1 MLSTLK
7 SVWVLIFVS
16 ILIFGSIGINMSCAQ
31 LEEPQGPP
39 GPQGPSGPQGPPGL
53 QGPPG
58 PQGPQGTEGLQGL
71 SGPQG
76 PPGLGDGHS
85 LDAVFG
91 SLTDVVYVNS
101 AGNVGIGGITPS
113 AKLEVFGDV
122 KVNGII
128 HTTKVS
134 YSSPRTHYLSIPS
147 EAFIPDRNVDYYSLG
162 GMRGAFI
169 VTGEA
174 EMVAPVQ
181 LPQGAKITRFQVFF
195 VDNSSSDLG
204 VSLKYVS
211 LANGHIFTIARVDS
225 SKVRDY
231 DSDSKTSSHIVDNS
245 RGCYSVRAYSNSW
258 DGNQCR
264 IVGAVI
270 TYELTDLK

>member
-1 MLSTLK
+1 MVSKLK

-39 GPQGPSGPQGPPGL
+39 VPQGP

-58 PQGPQGTEGLQGL
+58 PQGPQGPE
-71 SGPQG
+71 GPQG
-76 PPGLGDGHS
+76 PPGPQGSPGAADGHS
-85 LDAVFG
+85 LDAVGG
-91 SLTDVVYVNS
+91 SLIDVVYVTI
-101 AGNVGIGGITPS
+101 AGNVGIGETNPS

-134 YSSPRTHYLSIPS
+134 YSSPRTHYLSIPA
-147 EAFIPDRNVDYYSLG
+147 EAFIPDRNVDYYNLG

-195 VDNSSSDLG
+195 VDNSSSDLR

-211 LANGHIFTIARVDS
+211 LVTSHIFTIAEVNS
-225 SKVRDY
+225 SEVRDY
-231 DSDSKTSSHIVDNS
+231 DSESKTSNHIVDNA